1 MQRNYFYSEIV
12 LELTEDPTVF
22 IPVSATKVP
31 YDGAWAFAK
40 GDSTA
45 KEEEE
50 QTATFDQSLM
60 NIFQSQYST
69 QQSQLK
75 YLQGQMQPIINQGG
89 QGYTPEQ
96 LTAQRTAA
104 SDTDSEQYQQAQA
117 ALNNQTSQ
125 ASGGSK
131 LTGVAGAN
139 VESDAA
145 LDNAMAQKE
154 SADQNQITTNNA
166 NLQQQN
172 YWNAVNALN
181 GVATEENPLGY
192 AGASSTAGGTVA
204 GLGNTVNAANQ
215 SQLLGALG
223 GMVGGVAG
231 GLGTAIG
238 GAGGAGSIGALFGC
252 WIAASFYGWSNVR
265 THILRHWLRTTAPSW
280 FRNLYYSY
288 GEKIAATPLRWAFR
302 PIFEYV
308 LFTEMA

>member
-22 IPVSATKVP
+22 IPISATKVP

-50 QTATFDQSLM
+50 QTASFDQSLM
-60 NIFQSQYST
+60 SIFQSQYGT

-75 YLQGQMQPIINQGG
+75 YLQGQMEPIINAGG

-96 LTAQRTAA
+96 LAAQRTAA
-104 SDTDSEQYQQAQA
+104 SDTDSESYQQAQA
-117 ALNNQTSQ
+117 QLNNQTSQ
-125 ASGGSK
+125 MSGGSK
-131 LTGVAGAN
+131 LTGVSGAN

-145 LDNAMAQKE
+145 LDNAMAQKS

-192 AGASSTAGGTVA
+192 AGESSTAGSTVA
-204 GLGNTVNAANQ
+204 GLGNTVTNANQ

-223 GMVGGVAG
+223 GIAG
-231 GLGTAIG
+231 GLGSAIG
-238 GAGGAGSIGALFGC
+238 GKLAAGC
-252 WIAASFYGWSNVR
+252 WIASSFFGWSDVR
-265 THILRHWLRTTAPSW
+265 THIVRHWLRTKAPRW
-280 FRNLYYSY
+280 FRTLYYTH
-288 GEKIAATPLRWAFR
+288 GENIAATPLRWAFR

-308 LFTEMA
+308 VRTEMA